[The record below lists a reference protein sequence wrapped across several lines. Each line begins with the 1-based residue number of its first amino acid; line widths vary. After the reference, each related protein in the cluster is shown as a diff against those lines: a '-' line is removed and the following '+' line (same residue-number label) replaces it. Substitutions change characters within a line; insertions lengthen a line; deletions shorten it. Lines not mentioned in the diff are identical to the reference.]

1 MGFVNGFLTVL
12 GFGLGLVGAI
22 VVCTFVVAAFQV
34 LAKHLESKKAKK
46 SKDDRGY
53 Y

>member
-12 GFGLGLVGAI
+12 GFGLGLVA
-22 VVCTFVVAAFQV
+22 VVVVYSFVVAVFQV
-34 LAKHLESKKAKK
+34 WAKHLKSKKAKK
-46 SKDDRGY
+46 SKGDRGY

>member
-12 GFGLGLVGAI
+12 GFGLGLLAAS
-22 VVCTFVVAAFQV
+22 VVYFFVAAAFQV
-34 LAKHLESKKAKK
+34 WAEHLESKKVKK
-46 SKDDRGY
+46 FKDDRGY

>member
-22 VVCTFVVAAFQV
+22 VVYSFVVAAFQV

-46 SKDDRGY
+46 SKGDRGY